1 METFMT
7 FLFKPAAIGLALS
20 LSLIC
25 GASQAASRGTRDEA
39 IAMVKKAI
47 AQIKKDGLDKTVAA
61 VNDPKGPYVDRDLY
75 VMIYDMKGKNLAH
88 GANAKMV
95 GKDLYNIQDVDGV
108 YFIRERLEIA
118 KTKGSGWQD
127 YKFTDPVTKAIA
139 PKSLYIE
146 RADTVVVT
154 SGIYK

>member
-1 METFMT
+1 MNIIS
-7 FLFKPAAIGLALS
+7 KPFARGVFLS
-20 LSLIC
+20 LSLSLLC
-25 GASQAASRGTRDEA
+25 GASMAAERGTSEEA
-39 IAMVKKAI
+39 IAMVKKAV

-61 VNDPKGPYVDRDLY
+61 VNDSKGPYVDRDLY

-88 GANAKMV
+88 GANPRMV
-95 GKDLYNIQDVDGV
+95 GKDLYDIQDVDGV

-118 KTKGSGWQD
+118 KTKGKGWQD
-127 YKFTDPVTKAIA
+127 YKFVNPVTKNIE

>member
-1 METFMT
+1 MNF
-7 FLFKPAAIGLALS
+7 FSKSAAIGVSLS
-20 LSLIC
+20 LSLLC
-25 GASQAASRGTRDEA
+25 GTSFAAERGTKEEA

-61 VNDPKGPYVDRDLY
+61 VNDPKGPYIDRDLY

-88 GANAKMV
+88 GANPRMI
-95 GKDLYNIQDVDGV
+95 GKELYNIQDVDGV

-118 KTKGSGWQD
+118 KTKGTGWQD
-127 YKFTDPVTKAIA
+127 YKFVNPMSKAIE

-146 RADTVVVT
+146 RAGEVVVT